1 MRIRMLLSIVAVTA
15 ASCATPSAIPGP
27 RQASEL
33 AGRVAGPAQHCVQIT
48 PMDTIRLS
56 QTDPQTLVYGSGKTV
71 WANDLGSCRM
81 RQGDILI
88 TEPLGSRHCRGD
100 IVRSM
105 DSVSRIP
112 GPTCVLGDFVPYS
125 RG

>member
-1 MRIRMLLSIVAVTA
+1 MRIRTPLSIVVVL
-15 ASCATPSAIPGP
+15 ASCATPSATLGP
-27 RQASEL
+27 RQVSEF
-33 AGRVAGPAQHCVQIT
+33 AGRVAGPPQHCVQIT
-48 PMDTIRLS
+48 PLDTIRLS
-56 QTDPQTLVYGSGKTV
+56 QTDPQTLLYGNGETI

-105 DSVSRIP
+105 DQLSHIP

>member
-1 MRIRMLLSIVAVTA
+1 MRMRLPLFVVAVLA
-15 ASCATPSAIPGP
+15 ASCVAPPATTGP
-27 RQASEL
+27 RQVSEL
-33 AGRVAGPAQHCVQIT
+33 AGRVAGPPQHCVEIT
-48 PMDTIRLS
+48 PLDTIRVS
-56 QTDPQTLVYGSGKTV
+56 QTDPQTLVYGNGKTI

-81 RQGDILI
+81 GRNDILI
-88 TEPLGSRHCRGD
+88 TEPLGSRYCRGE

-105 DSVSRIP
+105 DQLSHIP